1 MESQGPILSVGEA
14 LEMPILAKARVIA
27 GHSGLSNRIRWV
39 HIVDIPDANFE
50 WGRRGVLLLT
60 AGFGLKDDP
69 ESQKTLIPRL
79 VEQGF
84 AGMIL
89 SVGQYFEDTP
99 HVMRQA
105 ADKLGLPLIE
115 TPSDVLFVDVT
126 EAIFE
131 RIISR
136 QYALLQQSNRIHS
149 KLTQLVLEGSN
160 LNHLASTLASLLER
174 PVTIE
179 DSSFRVLAAAKHG
192 SVDKARRRS
201 VAHRRTTPELAQRL
215 IDGGIYDQ
223 LLSRMEPVY
232 VPPMPDLGMT
242 MERIVAPIIV
252 DREAHGYIWIIAG
265 DHALNELDELAVGH
279 GATVAALMLLK
290 DHAVR
295 KAEEALRGD
304 FFNQLLRGAAD
315 SADLTEQARQL
326 NYNMNEPHQVL
337 LIDRTSKVGAV
348 SRSFQDVVA
357 AWLHDRGNQ
366 ALAVWRD
373 DRLVLVIGSQVAA
386 TGKQIAHSIVQD
398 LNHPTSHLSI
408 GVGSVF
414 QPLVEEP
421 AGLRDSYEQA
431 REAARVG
438 AAMNPGGSVTTF
450 EELGLLHWLYHVPLE
465 QQSGNIFLEHIRKLA
480 TYDADQDKE
489 LVKTLEIYLDHGGSL
504 ADASQ
509 ALYIHRNTLLH
520 RVDRIEALCHVDLR
534 DPLQRLNLHAAVKYY
549 RLHNL

>member
-1 MESQGPILSVGEA
+1 M
-14 LEMPILAKARVIA
+14 
-27 GHSGLSNRIRWV
+27 SNRIRWV
-39 HIVDIPDANFE
+39 HIVDIPDADFE

-69 ESQKTLIPRL
+69 KSQEALIPRL

-84 AGMIL
+84 AGIIL
-89 SVGQYFEDTP
+89 SVGQYLQDTP
-99 HVMRQA
+99 QVMRQA
-105 ADKLGLPLIE
+105 ADELGLPLIE
-115 TPSDVLFVDVT
+115 TPNDVLFVDVT

-131 RIISR
+131 RIINR

-160 LNHLASTLASLLER
+160 LSHLASTLASLLER

-192 SVDKARRRS
+192 PVDEARRRS
-201 VAHRRTTPELAQRL
+201 VTHRRTTPELAQRL
-215 IDGGIYDQ
+215 IERGVYDQ

-252 DREAHGYIWIIAG
+252 DREAYGYIWIIAG

-279 GATVAALMLLK
+279 GATVAALILFK
-290 DHAVR
+290 DQAVR

-315 SADLTEQARQL
+315 SADLAEQARQL
-326 NYNMNEPHQVL
+326 NYRLSEPHQVL
-337 LIDRTSKVGAV
+337 LIDRASKVGAK
-348 SRSFQDVVA
+348 SRSLQDAVA
-357 AWLHDRGNQ
+357 TWLRDRGTH
-366 ALAVWRD
+366 ALMVWRD
-373 DRLVLVIGSQVAA
+373 DRLVLVIESQDTA
-386 TGKQIAHSIVQD
+386 TGKQIAHSIVDD
-398 LNHPTSHLSI
+398 LNHPASRLSI
-408 GVGSVF
+408 GVGGVC
-414 QPLVEEP
+414 QPLVEETT
-421 AGLRDSYEQA
+421 GVRRSYEQA

-438 AAMNPGGSVTTF
+438 AAMSQGGSSTTF
-450 EELGLLHWLYHVPLE
+450 EELGLLHWLYHVPPE
-465 QQSGNIFLEHIRKLA
+465 QQAGNVFLEHIRKLA
-480 TYDADQDKE
+480 AYDADHNKE
-489 LVKTLEIYLDHGGSL
+489 LVKTLETYLDHGGSL
-504 ADASQ
+504 AEASQ

-534 DPLQRLNLHAAVKYY
+534 DPLQRLNLHVAVKYY
-549 RLHNL
+549 RLHNV